1 LQDSTTAVV
10 SKEQDDE
17 KRVGIVNNGFVQSK
31 QIVFDQSKQSTFD
44 QSKQIG
50 FVESKPTPSLT
61 SLETSTTLPSQAR
74 FSRLFSGKIPDFLSA
89 SPVRQQTSQTQDLP
103 QSPVMTIK
111 FSSEPRSITGGTRV
125 WIIFIPNDV
134 FFWKVNLVSWQS
146 NSVQSQEASKAEQ
159 ERERKSFSG

>member
-17 KRVGIVNNGFVQSK
+17 KRVGIVNKGFVQSK
-31 QIVFDQSKQSTFD
+31 QNTFD
-44 QSKQIG
+44 QSKQNTFDQSKQTG

-61 SLETSTTLPSQAR
+61 SLETSTTLPSQA
-74 FSRLFSGKIPDFLSA
+74 S
-89 SPVRQQTSQTQDLP
+89 
-103 QSPVMTIK
+103 MTIK

-125 WIIFIPNDV
+125 WIIFIPNVV
-134 FFWKVNLVSWQS
+134 FSEKWSLVSKQS